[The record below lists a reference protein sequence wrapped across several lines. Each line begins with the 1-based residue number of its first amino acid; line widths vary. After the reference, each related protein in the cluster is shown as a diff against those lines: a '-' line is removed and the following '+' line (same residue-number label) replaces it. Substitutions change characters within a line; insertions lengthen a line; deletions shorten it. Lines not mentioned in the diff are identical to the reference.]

1 MVVTEE
7 EQGYAPAAHL
17 EAVDKT
23 YDSLEPE
30 CSSNEGMCNFA
41 MIDIIG
47 HRFMYFCFVSLY
59 VLVDIA

>member
-30 CSSNEGMCNFA
+30 CSSNEGTYNFG
-41 MIDIIG
+41 MINVIG
-47 HRFMYFCFVSLY
+47 HRFM
-59 VLVDIA
+59 